1 MTYLVDN
8 HQFNTRT
15 LRYSYNS
22 LTTPYSIYE
31 YDLDLKDN
39 ILLKESEV
47 VGGYDKNLYQS
58 ERIEVTSRD
67 GVKIPVSIVYKKDK
81 KRPEGN
87 PLLLYGYGSYGYSL
101 DPSFSS
107 VRLSLLDRGYVY
119 AIAHIRGGQ
128 ELGRQWY
135 EDGKLLKKKNTFY
148 DFIDCANYLINQKY
162 TSPTQLYAMGAAPVD
177 C

>member
-81 KRPEGN
+81 NDQKAIHF
-87 PLLLYGYGSYGYSL
+87 LYGYGSYGYSL
-101 DPSFSS
+101 DPSFLS
-107 VRLSLLDRGYVY
+107 VRLSLLIE
-119 AIAHIRGGQ
+119 A
-128 ELGRQWY
+128 
-135 EDGKLLKKKNTFY
+135 
-148 DFIDCANYLINQKY
+148 
-162 TSPTQLYAMGAAPVD
+162 LYMP
-177 C
+177 